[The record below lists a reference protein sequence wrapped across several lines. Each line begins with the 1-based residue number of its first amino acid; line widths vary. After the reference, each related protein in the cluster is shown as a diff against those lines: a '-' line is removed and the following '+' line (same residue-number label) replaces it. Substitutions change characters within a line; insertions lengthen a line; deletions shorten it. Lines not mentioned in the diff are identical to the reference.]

1 MLKADNSVR
10 TVETKKKEESIRGVL
25 ILAVGLL
32 TLIVSVVNVLDHVG
46 VKNSRDR
53 ESIGTT
59 TTRALYDEKPTHAY
73 DRFPIAPSGSIG
85 SIDEVRE
92 TPSRIVVRG
101 WIVDPHRKLARHV
114 FAIVDNRYRYEIT
127 RGYGVARTDVAV
139 YLNQSELRDSGVAT
153 TVSTVGLSQGAHHL
167 TLAVLLEPNNAL
179 YPIGSTRVFY
189 VSAPTARSSTR
200 SR

>member
-1 MLKADNSVR
+1 MKTIAR
-10 TVETKKKEESIRGVL
+10 KKTDEAFRGIV
-25 ILAVGLL
+25 IFTVGLL
-32 TLIVSVVNVLDHVG
+32 TLIVSVVNVLDHLAS
-46 VKNSRDR
+46 KNTRDDEAVVAITKR
-53 ESIGTT
+53 V
-59 TTRALYDEKPTHAY
+59 LYDEKPTHAY

-85 SIDEVRE
+85 SIDEARE
-92 TPSRIVVRG
+92 TSSRIVVRG

-127 RGYGVARTDVAV
+127 RGYGVARPDVAV

-167 TLAVLLEPNNAL
+167 TLAVLLEPNDAL